1 MKFLIAS
8 DLHGSATYCRA
19 LLAAFDREGAD
30 RLILLGDVLYHGP
43 RNDLPEGYAPK
54 EVIAL
59 LSPLKDRIL
68 AVRGNCD
75 TEVDQMVLPFP
86 LLADYAVMPVG
97 ERLMYMT
104 HGHKYGEDTPP
115 PLSHGDLLL
124 QGHTHVSGIK
134 EKEGFTL
141 LNPGSLSLPKEGTP
155 RGYILLEDG
164 VFSFRHLES
173 GETYATF
180 KA

>member
-1 MKFLIAS
+1 MKLLIAS
-8 DLHGSATYCRA
+8 DLHGSAAACQKLLTA
-19 LLAAFDREGAD
+19 LEREKAD
-30 RLILLGDVLYHGP
+30 RLILLGDILYHGP

-59 LSPLKDRIL
+59 LSPLASRIL

-86 LLADYAVMPVG
+86 ILADYAVMPIG
-97 ERLMYMT
+97 NRLMYMT
-104 HGHKYGEDTPP
+104 HGHKWGGDNPP
-115 PLSHGDLLL
+115 PLSKGDILL
-124 QGHTHVSGIK
+124 QGHTHVAGIK

-141 LNPGSLSLPKEGTP
+141 LNPGSLSIPKENTP
-155 RGYILLEDG
+155 KGYILLEDG
-164 VFSFRHLES
+164 CFSFRHLEN
-173 GETYATF
+173 GEEYASY

>member
-8 DLHGSATYCRA
+8 DLHGSVTACQG
-19 LLAAFDREGAD
+19 LLDAFDREGAD
-30 RLILLGDVLYHGP
+30 RLVLLGDILYHGP
-43 RNDLPEGYAPK
+43 RNDLPDGYAPK

-59 LSPLKDRIL
+59 LSPLADRIL

-86 LLADYAVMPVG
+86 ILADYAVMPVG
-97 ERLMYMT
+97 ERLMILT
-104 HGHKYGEDTPP
+104 HGHKYGENSPP
-115 PLSHGDLLL
+115 PMAKGGILL
-124 QGHTHVSGIK
+124 QGHTHVAGIK

-141 LNPGSLSLPKEGTP
+141 LNPGSLSIPKENTP

-164 VFSFRHLES
+164 LFSFRHLDS

>member
-8 DLHGSATYCRA
+8 DLHGSASACQK
-19 LLAAFDREGAD
+19 LLSAFAREGAD
-30 RLILLGDVLYHGP
+30 RLILLGDILYHGP
-43 RNDLPEGYAPK
+43 RNDLPDAYAPK

-59 LSPLKDRIL
+59 LSPLADRIL

-86 LLADYAVMPVG
+86 ILADYAVMPVG
-97 ERLMYMT
+97 ERLMYLT
-104 HGHKYGEDTPP
+104 HGHKYGEATPP
-115 PLSHGDLLL
+115 PMATGDILL
-124 QGHTHVSGIK
+124 QGHTHVAGIK

-141 LNPGSLSLPKEGTP
+141 LNPGSLSIPKENTP

-164 VFSFRHLES
+164 LFSFRHLDS
-173 GETYATF
+173 GETYASF